1 MAQRLAGAAGGHI
14 LVKVT
19 PSDADVDRAFELAK
33 KVREQ
38 AAKGGDYAAL
48 VKRYSTYPG
57 QAGPDGDVGFLGL
70 GQMQPNIR
78 EGLQKLQP
86 GAVREVLTNAQGL
99 NIFKVVHPKPQ
110 REFGLDRVKDQQPEA
125 AAQAQK

>member
-1 MAQRLAGAAGGHI
+1 M
-14 LVKVT
+14 
-19 PSDADVDRAFELAK
+19 DRAFELAK

-78 EGLQKLQP
+78 EGLQNLKP
-86 GAVREVLTNAQGL
+86 GEVSEVLTNAQGF
-99 NIFKVVHPKPQ
+99 NIFKVVDRKPE
-110 REFGLDRVKDQQPEA
+110 REFGLDEIKDELPEA
-125 AAQAQK
+125 VAQAQMREKYDAWLRSLRAKAQIEYREL